1 MECLPYRGVHLT
13 LVSSLRGVHFT
24 GVSILSGFPPEEGCV
39 LQWFLSYKGVCHALV
54 STFRECPT

>member
-13 LVSSLRGVHFT
+13 LVSSLRGAHFT
-24 GVSILSGFPPEEGCV
+24 GVSILPGFQLRGMCV
-39 LQWFLSYKGVCHALV
+39 LQWCLSYIGVCHALL